1 MALIYDL
8 HFQTLPQAEQ
18 RDTFKFMSFGF
29 EATLG
34 VKGFQMLINIWLKC
48 YLTPRGSDP
57 SNLKYGTD
65 FTKLIGSNVRPLD
78 ARDVVAVAIEDCNRQ
93 ILAIQAIDTTL
104 TATER
109 LASCKLVQFVVDESA
124 PGFTATVEI
133 KNQANERLILNLP
146 DLATV

>member
-1 MALIYDL
+1 MALTYDL

-78 ARDVVAVAIEDCNRQ
+78 ARDVVVVAIEDCNRQ

-109 LASCKLVQFVVDESA
+109 LANCKLVQFVVDESA